1 MEQGHVTINDCN
13 ISSNTLTGISVINPD
28 NALITLQE
36 SDLVSN
42 GTFQLEL
49 PRLGSVSHNNSVSTN
64 NNIASDGIGRSRSG
78 FVVQ

>member
-1 MEQGHVTINDCN
+1 MEQGRATITDCN
-13 ISSNTLTGISVINPD
+13 ISGNSLTGISVISPD

-49 PRLGSVSHNNSVSTN
+49 PGVGTASYNNCVTVN
-64 NNIASDGIGRSRSG
+64 NNFASHGIGRPRSG
-78 FVVQ
+78 FLAE